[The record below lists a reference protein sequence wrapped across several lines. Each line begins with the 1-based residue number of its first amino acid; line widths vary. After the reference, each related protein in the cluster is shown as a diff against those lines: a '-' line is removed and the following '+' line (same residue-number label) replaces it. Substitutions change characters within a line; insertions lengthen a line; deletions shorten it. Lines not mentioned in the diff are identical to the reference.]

1 MDRKLDLISLLSY
14 IPAAECTYE
23 QWVEVGMALKHEGYT
38 AADWDAWS
46 AQDAARYHQGECLR
60 RWNGFCGNTNP
71 VTGASITMLAKKHG
85 WRPKGQDK
93 QVLHELGWDDVI
105 AEEPNYAFIN
115 PKLMDGQK
123 VAEPVNWNPA
133 EQICR
138 YLSTLF
144 EPDDYVSYVVEAR
157 PKKNEDKLQPSGSG
171 VYNRTAGELI
181 QAIKDCEQRYGG
193 DITYAI
199 GDYNHD
205 AGVWVRINPIDGKG
219 VGNDNVTAYKYAL
232 VESDNIP
239 IEMQNEALRKLQ
251 LPIAALVYSGA
262 RSLHAI
268 VKVDARDAQEYRD
281 RVRHLYKVCQD
292 NGLDIDTGNKNPSR
306 LSRLPGVMRAGKKQ
320 FLVDTNI
327 GKGSWE
333 EWAEWISLVNDNLP
347 GMERLS
353 ASWNN
358 MPDMADPLIDG
369 ILRKGHKMLLAGPS
383 KAGKSFALIEL
394 AIAIAEGRKWL
405 DSFQCAQGRVLY
417 VNLELDRASC
427 LHRFRDVYDTLGLPP
442 THIDDIVI
450 WNLRGH
456 ATPMDRL
463 APKLIARAKELKLSA
478 VIIDPIYKVLTGDEN
493 SADQMTH
500 FCNQFDKICTELG
513 CSTIY
518 CHHHSKGL
526 QGFKKSM
533 DRASGSGV
541 FARDPDAMLDMI
553 QLQVEPDKENPDI
566 TSEDFRRTAWRIT
579 GTLREFPPFEPVN
592 VQFCWP
598 VHRLDKSGIL
608 AVAAE
613 EGSYEASR
621 KKGSQRGGDAMRRIK
636 EHTQD
641 RLPTAFSAMANQVG
655 EARIEDVAEYLGVSR
670 RTVERYIRN
679 QDELVLNEGFIAVNS
694 NK

>member
-1 MDRKLDLISLLSY
+1 MSRINLIELLPYIDPATCSY
-14 IPAAECTYE
+14 EE
-23 QWVEVGMALKHEGYT
+23 WLQVGMGLQAEGFPLE
-38 AADWDAWS
+38 AWDGWS
-46 AQDAARYHQGECLR
+46 QNDPQRYHPGECAR
-60 RWNGFCGNTNP
+60 KWNGFRGNPNP
-71 VTGASITMLAKKHG
+71 ITGATITQMAKTNGWSGQKKESRELA
-85 WRPKGQDK
+85 
-93 QVLHELGWDDVI
+93 WDDVI
-105 AEEPNYAFIN
+105 TEDPDKGVLVNSNLLTGKKFFEPGSSW
-115 PKLMDGQK
+115 K
-123 VAEPVNWNPA
+123 PVQ
-133 EQICR
+133 EMIR
-138 YLSTLF
+138 FLSTLY
-144 EPDDYVSYVVEAR
+144 DYNDRICYVTESTQQDER
-157 PKKNEDKLQPSGSG
+157 SGKYIPANAG
-171 VYNRTAGELI
+171 HWDRTAGEI
-181 QAIKDCEQRYGG
+181 IKSLEKCNG
-193 DITYAI
+193 DITNAL
-199 GDYNHD
+199 GDYDHN
-205 AGVWVRINPIDGKG
+205 AGVWIRINPLDGKG
-219 VGNDNVTAYKYAL
+219 VKNDDVTDFKYAL
-232 VESDNIP
+232 VESDSLSL
-239 IEMQNEALRKLQ
+239 EKQNEAIRILQ
-251 LPIAALVYSGA
+251 LPVATLVYSGGK
-262 RSLHAI
+262 SLHALVRI
-268 VKVDARDAQEYRD
+268 DAKDMVEYRQ
-281 RVRHLYKVCQD
+281 RVEFLYKVCQK
-292 NGLDIDTGNKNPSR
+292 NGLQIDQQNRNPSR
-306 LSRLPGVMRAGKKQ
+306 LSRIPGVMRAGKKQ

-405 DSFQCAQGRVLY
+405 DTFQCAQGRVLY